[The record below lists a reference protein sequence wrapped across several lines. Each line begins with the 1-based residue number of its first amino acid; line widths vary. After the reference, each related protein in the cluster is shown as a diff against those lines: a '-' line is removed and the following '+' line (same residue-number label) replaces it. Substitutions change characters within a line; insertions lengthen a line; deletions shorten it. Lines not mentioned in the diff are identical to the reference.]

1 MTEPM
6 EPGQLGL
13 PFDEPDAPVPA
24 QTIATSDHVVA
35 IIERW
40 VALGWVRA
48 LDAALVR
55 FLGQEAEAAGQP
67 ADPLLLMAV
76 ALASHQLGRGHV
88 CLDINQM
95 ARAGFDEALSLPPE
109 DETSPERGLLPSELL
124 RGTDAERWRRALD
137 HPLLVA
143 SADHEGETETV
154 APVVRDGLRLY
165 LHRYWRYERAIAEQI
180 RQRLRPLPALED
192 AGAAPARALGQAL
205 GALFPARGEATDGQT
220 DWQKV
225 ACANAARHGF
235 GIITGGPGTGK
246 TTTVVKL
253 LAALQAVALNPGLD
267 GAGSGRA
274 LRIRLAAPTGKA
286 AARLNESIAGAVAS
300 LDLDHLRDGEAL
312 RATIPREVTTLHRL
326 LRSVPGSRRFRHHR
340 HNPLVVDTLVIDE
353 ASMVDIEMMANV
365 LEALPP
371 GARLILLGD
380 KDQLASVDAGA
391 VLGELCQRAGE
402 GFYSPASLAWLEAV
416 TGERLDRALVRPE
429 ATELDQAITLLRK
442 SYRFDEAS
450 GIGQLAQAV
459 NRGANGAALAGI
471 FHAGYPD
478 LARVAV
484 PAREPG
490 RAVTRHCLA
499 GGADQFPAGGQGRI
513 AGGEPIPPPVGY
525 RHYLTLMGAGRPAP
539 EAPLAEYD
547 RWAADVLAALRQFQL
562 LCALRRGP
570 FGVEGLNGSI
580 AAALHQEGLI
590 DAVEGWYPG
599 RPVLVTRNDYSLGL
613 MNGDVG
619 INLQLPAWHW
629 ERGETRVDPGRLVQR
644 VAFASGDGSGRIHWV
659 LPSRLQAVETVY
671 AMTVHKAQGS
681 EFSHACLVLP
691 DRINPVLTRELV
703 YTGIT
708 RARHWFSLL
717 VPDAGVLEQAVD
729 RRVIR
734 TSGLGR
740 SLGIKPAEQPQRG

>member
-1 MTEPM
+1 MTESP
-6 EPGQLGL
+6 ETGQLGL
-13 PFDEPDAPVPA
+13 DLDDPAAPSEPNALANTAAVLG
-24 QTIATSDHVVA
+24 

-40 VALGWVRA
+40 VSLGWVRA

-55 FLGQEAEAAGQP
+55 FLAQEAGAAGQP
-67 ADPLLLMAV
+67 ADPLLLMAA

-88 CLDINQM
+88 CLDLSLM
-95 ARAGFDEALSLPPE
+95 ARAGYDDALSLPPE
-109 DETSPERGLLPSELL
+109 DEHSPERGLLPSELL
-124 RGTDAERWRRALD
+124 RSIDDSHWHQALA

-143 SADHEGETETV
+143 AGHDLECGQPV
-154 APVVRDGLRLY
+154 APLVRDGLRLY
-165 LHRYWRYERAIAEQI
+165 LHRYWRYERAIAAQI
-180 RQRLRPLPALED
+180 SQRLQPVAELEDPRGAPAL
-192 AGAAPARALGQAL
+192 ALGEAL
-205 GALFPARGEATDGQT
+205 HALFRGPGEGT

-253 LAALQAVALNPGLD
+253 LAALQAVALAVPPKAGGPG
-267 GAGSGRA
+267 RP

-300 LDLDHLRDGEAL
+300 LDLAELPAGEVV
-312 RATIPREVTTLHRL
+312 REMIPAEVTTLHRL
-326 LRSVPGSRRFRHHR
+326 LGSVPGSRGFRHHR
-340 HNPLVVDTLVIDE
+340 HNHLVVDTLVIDE
-353 ASMVDIEMMANV
+353 ASMVDIEMMARV
-365 LEALPP
+365 LDALPP

-402 GFYSPASLAWLEAV
+402 GFYSSCSRAWLETV
-416 TGERLDRALVRPE
+416 TGEPVDSALVRAE
-429 ATELDQAITLLRK
+429 ATALDQAITLLRK
-442 SYRFDEAS
+442 SYRFDQDS

-459 NRGANGAALAGI
+459 NRGADAPTLTRI
-471 FHAGYPD
+471 FRSGYAD

-484 PAREPG
+484 PGKEPG
-490 RAVTRHCLA
+490 AVLTRHCLG
-499 GGADQFPAGGQGRI
+499 GGAALFPANGQGRVS
-513 AGGEPIPPPVGY
+513 GGEPVPPPVGY
-525 RHYLTLMGAGRPAP
+525 RHYLSQMHAQRPAP

-547 RWAADVLAALRQFQL
+547 RWANEVLVALRQFQL

-570 FGVEGLNGSI
+570 YGVEGLNESMAG
-580 AAALHQEGLI
+580 ALHREGLI
-590 DAVEGWYPG
+590 ESVEGWYPG
-599 RPVLVTRNDYSLGL
+599 RPVLVTQNDYSLGL

-619 INLQLPAWHW
+619 ITLQLPARHW
-629 ERGETRVDPGRLVQR
+629 VRGEERIETGRMVQR
-644 VAFASGDGSGRIHWV
+644 VAFASADGSGAIHWV
-659 LPSRLQAVETVY
+659 LPSRLQAVETVF

-717 VPDAGVLEQAVD
+717 VPDGGVLEQAVT
-729 RRVIR
+729 RRVVR

-740 SLGIKPAEQPQRG
+740 SLGISAPGGMAGGD